1 MVAKNSRRSTMLQ
14 KKVVVGRI
22 GFIIIL
28 AIIVVMAIISVS
40 KFTKLRDSANVARA
54 EREKNSYSSSVYG
67 RKAMELIKE
76 KHGEILRIAKILKKM
91 NKEISLLRQKHE
103 EINSQYDGIEWGNL
117 PYKVRKEISHLK
129 DKVADIEH
137 ERYTLVWRDYEVIY
151 WGFVEKFKELG
162 LLPPQSPDSVYTK
175 GTK

>member
-103 EINSQYDGIEWGNL
+103 EINSQYKGIEWGNL
-117 PYKVRKEISHLK
+117 PYKVRDEVEEIKEGVSRLK
-129 DKVADIEH
+129 N
-137 ERYTLVWRDYEVIY
+137 ERYMVEYDYKVIY
-151 WGFVEKFKELG
+151 WGFAEKFKELG
-162 LLPPQSPDSVYTK
+162 LLPYPQSPDSVCTE
-175 GTK
+175 

>member
-1 MVAKNSRRSTMLQ
+1 MLQ

-40 KFTKLRDSANVARA
+40 KFTKLRDSAQVARA
-54 EREKNSYSSSVYG
+54 AREKNSSISSSVYFG
-67 RKAMELIKE
+67 PKATELIKE
-76 KHGEILRIAKILKKM
+76 KHGEILRITKKLEKM
-91 NKEISLLRQKHE
+91 NKEISLLNMRQK